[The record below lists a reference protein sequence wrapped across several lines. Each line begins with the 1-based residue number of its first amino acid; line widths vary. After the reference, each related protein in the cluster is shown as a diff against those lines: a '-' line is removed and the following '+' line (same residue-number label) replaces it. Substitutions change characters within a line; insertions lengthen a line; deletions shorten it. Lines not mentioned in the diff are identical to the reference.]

1 MSANVNSRMTMDSF
15 VAHVVAANRQ
25 QDAIAAGH
33 LTQQTASVVDEIV
46 THRRSDNIVRR
57 KRIDARQEHA
67 ESLAEVRFPSK
78 LVRIARP
85 PVSHLLIE
93 NSSAHRCCGS
103 LVLPFV
109 LRICILSGVKGD
121 IVSV

>member
-1 MSANVNSRMTMDSF
+1 MREMKP
-15 VAHVVAANRQ
+15 
-25 QDAIAAGH
+25 
-33 LTQQTASVVDEIV
+33 LASVVDEIV

-93 NSSAHRCCGS
+93 NSPAHRCCGS

-121 IVSV
+121 IVSVRPVAYRHVGVAGKDSGDCGAVLIEVL